1 MTNRS
6 CCLTAVAVGLTLGGA
21 ALAATPTLPGPAFP
35 NYTSGDALKAAC
47 DAGLKRATEHLRRLE
62 KRPVDAGWLAAVDA
76 FNAEVEDLGNA
87 DQFLSAVHPD
97 KGVRDASE
105 ACELRWSEFATTLG
119 QNEALF
125 KAARRFKPKDAID
138 REMVK
143 TMLEGFEDAGVGLPP
158 EQRAK
163 AKQLADRIAELG
175 VEFQRN
181 IRDEGVRVAY
191 TEAELKGVPE
201 SVWKNAKRDDAGR
214 VLLGLDYP
222 TFFPLQ
228 QTAELEA
235 TRERMWR
242 AKINEGGEKN
252 LKVLAEIVRL
262 RKQYAA
268 LFGAPSWAEFTLR
281 RRMAGNVARAEAFLA
296 EVKGAVQERER
307 REIDELRRAKAE
319 HLGLPLEQV
328 RVERWDLQFYTERL
342 RRARFSVDQNAFRPY
357 FPPQESLQFC
367 LRLIEKLMGVR
378 YERVEGVALW
388 HPEVQAYRVSDAA
401 SGKPLGSLFV
411 DLYPRDDKYNH
422 AAQWSIRNGATSTG
436 RLTQSALVVNFD
448 RKGLTLDELE
458 TLLHELGHSVHTN
471 LSATRYSQQAGTTVK
486 RDFVEAPSQML
497 QDWVYDKQVLKLF
510 GEVCPSCKPVP
521 EAMLEQ
527 AKAAK
532 DYGKGVRE
540 SRQQLFASYDLAL
553 YDGQARDP
561 MALWAEMEGATPLGY
576 VKGSM
581 FPAGFAHIATNYSA
595 GYYGYLWSLVV
606 AMDMRTA
613 FGTNRLDA
621 TVGKRYRDVVLG
633 NGSQK
638 PPTEL
643 VRQFLG
649 REFNAKAFFDDL
661 KK

>member
-1 MTNRS
+1 M
-6 CCLTAVAVGLTLGGA
+6 GLALGGA
-21 ALAATPTLPGPAFP
+21 ALAATPTLPGPPFP
-35 NYTSGDALKAAC
+35 NYANGDALKASC
-47 DAGLKRATEHLRRLE
+47 DAGLKRATEHLHRLE
-62 KRPVDAGWLAAVDA
+62 QRTVDAGWLAAMDA
-76 FNAEVEDLGNA
+76 FNAEIEDLGNA

-97 KGVRDASE
+97 KSVRDASE
-105 ACELRWSEFATTLG
+105 ACELRWSEFATALG
-119 QNEALF
+119 QNEVLF
-125 KAARRFKPKDAID
+125 EAARKFKPRDAID

-143 TMLEGFEDAGVGLPP
+143 TLLEGFEDAGVALPA
-158 EQRAK
+158 EQRVQAK
-163 AKQLADRIAELG
+163 KLADRISELG

-181 IRDEGVRVAY
+181 IRDEGVRVPF

-252 LKVLAEIVRL
+252 LKVLAEIVQL

-268 LFGAPSWAEFTLR
+268 LFGATSWAEFTLR
-281 RRMAGNVARAEAFLA
+281 RRMAGNVAKAQAFLA
-296 EVKGAVQERER
+296 DVKGAVQERER
-307 REIDELRRAKAE
+307 REIEDLRRAKAE
-319 HLGLPLEQV
+319 HLGLPVEQV
-328 RVERWDLQFYTERL
+328 HVERWDLQFYTERL

-367 LRLIEKLMGVR
+367 LRLIERLMGVR

-401 SGKPLGSLFV
+401 SGKPLGSLLV

-422 AAQWSIRNGATSTG
+422 AAQWSLRNAATATG
-436 RLTQSALVVNFD
+436 RPSLAALVVNFD

-521 EAMLEQ
+521 EAMIEQ
-527 AKAAK
+527 ARAAK

-613 FGTNRLDA
+613 FGGNRLDA
-621 TVGKRYRDVVLG
+621 KVGKRYRDIVLA

-643 VRQFLG
+643 VKQFLG